1 MKRLGVR
8 THGKPAI
15 QFIKNINGK
24 NVVVEYVSDKRRML
38 YTQTMWINK
47 KNPPTTEDVQAPPLT
62 SQTVSGT
69 DLKGDENIPP
79 TPYTIQ
85 QGETKGNSDK
95 TRFQLDGVDEAE
107 NDITAVLEENESLKK
122 ANENLIQQMELLK
135 NSGIKA
141 EDVKAIARKI
151 RKKYQ
156 SNYDQE
162 ALERS
167 LTRLFKYIHAAES
180 LNGSELP
187 RRFMGLP
194 REYLSSLLSLTVK

>member
-1 MKRLGVR
+1 M
-8 THGKPAI
+8 
-15 QFIKNINGK
+15 
-24 NVVVEYVSDKRRML
+24 
-38 YTQTMWINK
+38 
-47 KNPPTTEDVQAPPLT
+47 

-69 DLKGDENIPP
+69 DLKGGENISP

-85 QGETKGNSDK
+85 QGEIESNSDK
-95 TRFQLDGVDEAE
+95 MKFQLDGVDEAE

-141 EDVKAIARKI
+141 EDVKTIAKKI

-167 LTRLFKYIHAAES
+167 LTQLFKYIHGAKS
-180 LNGSELP
+180 LNGLDVTQAVYGIAKGILKQSSNVDREMMENYKSLRKKIRETKLSISEAD
-187 RRFMGLP
+187 RGCG
-194 REYLSSLLSLTVK
+194 